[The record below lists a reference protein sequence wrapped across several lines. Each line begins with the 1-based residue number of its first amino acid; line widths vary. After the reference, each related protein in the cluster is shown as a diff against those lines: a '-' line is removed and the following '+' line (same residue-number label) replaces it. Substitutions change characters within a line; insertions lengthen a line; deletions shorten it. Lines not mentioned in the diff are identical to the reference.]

1 MNPSKYNSP
10 PKNPKITYLLGAGA
24 SYNSVPI
31 WAQQAETMQQI
42 AGNILSQ
49 INPPEDSTIPDE
61 YGLLNDEI
69 LIDFFNKML
78 EFSNK
83 AVEFGSIDIYAR
95 RLSLLK
101 RYSELNDLKFCL
113 SIYFDLWELF
123 SFKNYKIGNTQL
135 NFSQIDKRYYSLLSI
150 LLEPKNDFTP
160 KIPDNVKFCTWNYD
174 LQLELAFSSFLKTS
188 TNNLKTINEHIPFSD
203 PINTYNFNGE
213 KIDNIVYHFNG
224 HRGIFISD
232 QKAHENIDGSHK
244 DDFWKYLKRL
254 KSNFVHFRDISY
266 TSCIKYSWEED
277 EIQKEKWK
285 NIFRNTDILIVIGYS
300 FPAFNRRID
309 TELFRSLSPNIY
321 QIVYQDPN
329 ASINMIKILNQ
340 NLKEENIKILDNS
353 TDLKNFY
360 IPNEYLFP
368 EQDVEILF

>member
-174 LQLELAFSSFLKTS
+174 LQLELAFSSFLDTL
-188 TNNLKTINEHIPFSD
+188 TNNLITINKKFPFSEQ
-203 PINTYNFNGE
+203 INKHNLGE
-213 KIDNIVYHFNG
+213 EIENIVHHFNG

-232 QKAHENIDGSHK
+232 DKAYENIDGSHK

-254 KSNFVHFRDISY
+254 KSNFSQFRDINY
-266 TSCIKYSWEED
+266 RSCIKYSWEED
-277 EIQKEKWK
+277 EIQKDKWK
-285 NIFRNTDILIVIGYS
+285 NIFRNTDILIIIGYS

-309 TELFRSLSPNIY
+309 AELFKSLSNVY

-329 ASINMIKILNQ
+329 ASINMIKTLNQ
-340 NLKEENIKILDNS
+340 NIQDDKIKILNNL

-368 EQDVEILF
+368 IEDSEIHF